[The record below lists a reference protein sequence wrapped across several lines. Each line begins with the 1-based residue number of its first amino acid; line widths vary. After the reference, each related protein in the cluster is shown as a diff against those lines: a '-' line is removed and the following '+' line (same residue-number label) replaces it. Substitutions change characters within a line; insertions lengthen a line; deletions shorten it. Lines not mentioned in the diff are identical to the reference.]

1 MSEASEA
8 KAKEWVDEVIY
19 DADKLEILDA
29 RKCAEGDKSG
39 SYWSTIIGFNLRDIE
54 GAMSLA
60 EVNTGE
66 DEATDKALCEAIVEG
81 LKLRARHAAHLARCA
96 RMEEALKRVPE
107 LTQAYAKAHALY
119 QTMQMYA
126 ERDHFEKEEIARKQF
141 AENGDLIDAI
151 EAQIAAALSS
161 APVAREG
168 ECK

>member
-8 KAKEWVDEVIY
+8 KASKWVDEVIY

-81 LKLRARHAAHLARCA
+81 LKLRAQHAAHLARCA
-96 RMEEALKRVPE
+96 RMEAALRAAREFLPAISSLPTKTRTRV
-107 LTQAYAKAHALY
+107 
-119 QTMQMYA
+119 
-126 ERDHFEKEEIARKQF
+126 
-141 AENGDLIDAI
+141 GDVTRMVD
-151 EAQIAAALSS
+151 EALSS
-161 APVAREG
+161 APVAKG
-168 ECK
+168 APK